1 MRPLLNC
8 LSLLLLCFVFMGISR
23 EAEKKKKEK
32 LEEGEK
38 ERIIEEEKKKVS
50 RAMNSVKALRTLLL
64 LDTENKYKC
73 KCKYKR
79 NVSHPLRSL
88 YAVVRSTFTSGEGL
102 PFHFSRSPATHII
115 SRTIPC

>member
-1 MRPLLNC
+1 
-8 LSLLLLCFVFMGISR
+8 
-23 EAEKKKKEK
+23 
-32 LEEGEK
+32 
-38 ERIIEEEKKKVS
+38 
-50 RAMNSVKALRTLLL
+50 MNSVKALRTLLL

-79 NVSHPLRSL
+79 NVSHALRSL